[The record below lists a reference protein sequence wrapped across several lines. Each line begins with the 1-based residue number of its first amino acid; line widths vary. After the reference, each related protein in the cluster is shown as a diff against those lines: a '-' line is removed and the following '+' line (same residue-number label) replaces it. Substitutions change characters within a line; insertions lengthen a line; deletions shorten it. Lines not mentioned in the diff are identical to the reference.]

1 MKRSKYFNVRTE
13 VDCIKFASKA
23 EAKRYQ
29 ELKLM
34 QNAGSI
40 KTFIM
45 QTPWLLTGGIKY
57 VSDFLVFYTDGTV
70 VVEDVKGV
78 KTDVYKLKKKL
89 FESYYPFK
97 ITEI

>member
-13 VDCIKFASKA
+13 VDGIKFASKA

-34 QNAGSI
+34 QEAGII
-40 KTFIM
+40 KWFIM
-45 QTPWLLTGGIKY
+45 QTPWLLPGGIKY

-89 FESYYPFK
+89 FESSYPFT
-97 ITEI
+97 IAEI